1 MITRGTPGDHEL
13 EQFIM
18 DTSDPTKRIPDQ
30 SYYAAGKAQP
40 DVEFWRDWAPV
51 IGSREARALSV
62 HEWFRKHPSYSGFCL
77 SSEDEQLPAHVKYV
91 GQVSTAINLAQL
103 TWF

>member
-1 MITRGTPGDHEL
+1 MITRRTPGHHVL

-30 SYYAAGKAQP
+30 SYYAPGKAQP
-40 DVEFWRDWAPV
+40 DCQFWKDMAPE
-51 IGSREARALSV
+51 IGSRRARELSI
-62 HEWFRKHPSYSGFCL
+62 HEWFRKHPSYSGFCP
-77 SSEDEQLPAHVKYV
+77 SSDDATQPAHIKYV